1 MAMNLTNE
9 QIKDL
14 LQTYL
19 SGDISDEQLVQL
31 KEWMEESPEHV
42 QLVKLLEKTEDILP
56 QFGEIYQIDETRAWN
71 YIERV
76 RTRRI
81 ARRYL
86 STALKYAAAILLFVA
101 GWGAHKWHAVYQDK
115 KITQYIQQVQ
125 PGNRG
130 ATLTLSTGQEVALE
144 GGPEQQIV
152 EQDGTVITVGE
163 QLTYDEKP
171 QETAPVFNTV
181 NVPRGKEYSFA
192 LADGTNVWLNSESSI
207 TYPSQFGDSLREV
220 TVSGEVYF
228 EVEHDARRQFV
239 VHTGDVA
246 VKVYGTSFNVM
257 SYEDEPAIETTLV
270 EGSVQLVAGNRT
282 IMLEPGMQALYNR
295 SDGLMETRRVNTD
308 AFTSWVR
315 GTFSFENDDIATI
328 CRKLARWYSVDI
340 EGQGSLKFS
349 GEVKKYESF
358 NELFNLIKLTNEIKI
373 DLKDEKLTIITA
385 DHSDQS

>member
-1 MAMNLTNE
+1 MSEA
-9 QIKDL
+9 
-14 LQTYL
+14 
-19 SGDISDEQLVQL
+19 
-31 KEWMEESPEHV
+31 
-42 QLVKLLEKTEDILP
+42 
-56 QFGEIYQIDETRAWN
+56 
-71 YIERV
+71 
-76 RTRRI
+76 
-81 ARRYL
+81 
-86 STALKYAAAILLFVA
+86 STP
-101 GWGAHKWHAVYQDK
+101 
-115 KITQYIQQVQ
+115 T
-125 PGNRG
+125 
-130 ATLTLSTGQEVALE
+130 
-144 GGPEQQIV
+144 
-152 EQDGTVITVGE
+152 
-163 QLTYDEKP
+163 
-171 QETAPVFNTV
+171 
-181 NVPRGKEYSFA
+181 
-192 LADGTNVWLNSESSI
+192 
-207 TYPSQFGDSLREV
+207 REV